1 MLGMP
6 KLILKLGLR
15 FWRVGMLF
23 GCVGWLTTGV
33 IGQQKPSI
41 RAKKPTDASLPVKEP
56 VPRWIVPRKADSLLT
71 TSDTLLVMSYDGLAV
86 LDRQDGRVL
95 WQIEGLHTDA
105 TQGTLRTIETKVSTL
120 VGVTTTSQMPQ
131 VVVLLS
137 WQMHSALDTAHY
149 ANRKVTWQADLEGKE
164 LRTGRLLWHSA
175 LALDPG
181 SQATELPDHLIWYPQ
196 DVYGETIILHKRGTL
211 TDTLFQD
218 ARTGASLDPTR
229 PQDLSLLQSSAALHG
244 EHSLHWDTLRD
255 GTLLRLDPNAALPLT
270 LSGSPGWFGL
280 FLGRVGNKMVWLE
293 VTDDGST
300 GHSVYPNYIIC
311 SDANGNILW
320 QFPPNRV
327 DTSDLG
333 VLFRNKRL
341 LGDGVVDPL
350 GRVVLAQDRGNRVY
364 TLDMAT
370 GKPISTLSG
379 GSVWNLLP
387 YGHGY
392 IDYNKDTGL
401 VRYLDGRTGK
411 VEKVVRLRL
420 GTYSKLLLAGSD
432 FVFVDWK
439 GKQPQLLYYTRQDL
453 LGL

>member
-15 FWRVGMLF
+15 FWRVGVLL

-33 IGQQKPSI
+33 TGQQKPPMHATRPI
-41 RAKKPTDASLPVKEP
+41 DASLPIKEP
-56 VPRWIVPRKADSLLT
+56 APRWITPVEADSLLA
-71 TSDTLLVMSYDGLAV
+71 TSDALLVTSYNGLAI

-95 WQIEGLHTDA
+95 WQIQGLHSDA
-105 TQGTLRTIETKVSTL
+105 TLGTLRTIETKVSTV
-120 VGVTTTSQMPQ
+120 VGVMTTSQIPP

-137 WQMHSALDTAHY
+137 WQKHFAYDAADY
-149 ANRKVTWQADLEGKE
+149 ANRKVTWQAELEGKE

-175 LALDPG
+175 LALDPS
-181 SQATELPDHLIWYPQ
+181 SQATELPDHLIWYPEG
-196 DVYGETIILHKRGTL
+196 VYGETIILHKRGRSTEA
-211 TDTLFQD
+211 LFQN
-218 ARTGASLDPTR
+218 ARTGASLDPIR
-229 PQDLSLLQSSAALHG
+229 PQDLALLQFSAALHG
-244 EHSLHWDTLRD
+244 ERSLHWDTLRD
-255 GTLLRLDPNAALPLT
+255 GTLLRLDPSAALPIT
-270 LSGSPGWFGL
+270 LSPPGWFGR
-280 FLGRVGNKMVWLE
+280 FLGRVGNNLIWLE
-293 VTDDGST
+293 ITDDDAT

-311 SDANGNILW
+311 SDVSGKKLW
-320 QFPPNRV
+320 QFPPDRV

-341 LGDGVVDPL
+341 LEDGVVDPL
-350 GRVVLAQDRGNRVY
+350 GRVVLAEDRGYRVY
-364 TLDMAT
+364 TLDVTT

-379 GSVWNLLP
+379 VSVWNLHP

-401 VRYLDGRTGK
+401 VRYLDGRSGK

-420 GTYSKLLLAGSD
+420 GANSTLLLAGSD

-439 GKQPQLLYYTRQDL
+439 GKQPQLLYYTGQDL